1 MMIRVDGKDEE
12 SATMSIASKYDT
24 IPRAGTEALRA
35 RIASPVQFLGFVTAI
50 VVPFVFISIVA
61 LGMAP
66 EHPDVLGGL
75 LLANV
80 VGLVLGKDYG
90 R

>member
-1 MMIRVDGKDEE
+1 MIRVDERNEE
-12 SATMSIASKYDT
+12 RTTMSIASKYDT
-24 IPRAGTEALRA
+24 IPQADTEALRA
-35 RIASPVQFLGFVTAI
+35 RIASPVQFLGFVAAI
-50 VVPFVFISIVA
+50 IVPFVFISIVA

-75 LLANV
+75 LLANI